1 MQRIALPKCMS
12 DACCKQMMSK
22 WHKILKIKLKLTTT
36 AAYCQPPMI
45 KTSTFWQSLVKSQPW
60 KSRFIVTEKNC
71 APLMRCIALQTYQ
84 KLDSAVCPYHIIP
97 ISMVDNVKQCPFRST
112 EFLSTLFVT
121 QLWLS
126 ATASLGVTSFALL
139 TLQALVTKSGTNRL
153 KGNLINNKNC
163 R

>member
-1 MQRIALPKCMS
+1 MR
-12 DACCKQMMSK
+12 
-22 WHKILKIKLKLTTT
+22 
-36 AAYCQPPMI
+36 
-45 KTSTFWQSLVKSQPW
+45 V
-60 KSRFIVTEKNC
+60 NC

-97 ISMVDNVKQCPFRST
+97 ISTVDNVKQCPFRST